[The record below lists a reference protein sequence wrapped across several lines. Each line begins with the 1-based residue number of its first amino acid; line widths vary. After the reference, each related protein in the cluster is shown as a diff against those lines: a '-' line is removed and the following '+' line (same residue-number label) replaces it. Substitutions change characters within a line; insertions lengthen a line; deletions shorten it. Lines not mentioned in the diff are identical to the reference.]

1 MLHCDSCNAGC
12 HMDDLVDKLLLTYG
26 KELDR
31 EFLHASRER
40 VARYLQ
46 ALAVAGKRDPKQ
58 LTIYGRAYL
67 KELQHPDPRY
77 TGC

>member
-1 MLHCDSCNAGC
+1 
-12 HMDDLVDKLLLTYG
+12 MDDLVDKLLLSYG
-26 KELDR
+26 KEIDR
-31 EFLHASRER
+31 ELPREK

-46 ALAVAGKRDPKQ
+46 ALTLAGKRDPKQ
-58 LTIYGRAYL
+58 LAIYGRAYL